1 MSEINVNTPMED
13 LTIGGNIYE
22 AGNAKNFKT
31 GDWRSMRPVY
41 NTEKCKQCGLC
52 FPVCPENAIPVDK
65 ETCNRTD
72 FDFDYCKGCGVC
84 AKVCPF
90 GAITMVEEGAEE

>member
-1 MSEINVNTPMED
+1 MSDINVNTPMED
-13 LTIGGNIYE
+13 MTIGGNIYE
-22 AGNAKNFKT
+22 AGNSRNFKT

-41 NTEKCKQCGLC
+41 HSDKCKQCGLC
-52 FPVCPENAIPVDK
+52 FPTCPENAIPVDK

-72 FDFDYCKGCGVC
+72 FNFDYCKGCGVC

-90 GAITMVEEGAEE
+90 GAITMVEEGTEN